1 MLWVAL
7 TVFVVAPLAAGVFA
21 GLRALALWRDVKGS
35 LRVLGEAADDIGAR
49 LETIESHESR
59 DLDALDSSLERLR
72 RSRAELRVLAQALA
86 RVREQASGAMALY
99 PRK

>member
-1 MLWVAL
+1 MLWVAV

-21 GLRALALWRDVKGS
+21 GVRALALWRDVKGS
-35 LRVLGEAADDIGAR
+35 LRALGEASDHVAAR
-49 LETIESHESR
+49 LESIGSYEPR

-72 RSRAELRVLAQALA
+72 RSRAELRVLTQALA
-86 RVREQASGAMALY
+86 RIREQASGALALY